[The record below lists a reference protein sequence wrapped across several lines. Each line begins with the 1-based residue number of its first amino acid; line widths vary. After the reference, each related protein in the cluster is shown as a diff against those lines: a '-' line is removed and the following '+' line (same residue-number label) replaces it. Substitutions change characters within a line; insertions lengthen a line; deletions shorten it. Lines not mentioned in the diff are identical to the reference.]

1 MKKIDFYFD
10 FGSPY
15 SYLAHTQIKKFEK
28 ETGEKVNYMPTLVGG
43 LHKLAGITA
52 PAFIPLKA
60 KYLIKDCKLWADKY
74 KVKYQFNRY
83 FPIKTLHLMRAA
95 LVAEKDNFFRSFV
108 DKAFN
113 AVWVDSINMND
124 EEVFLKFI
132 KNQDVNTDLF
142 SLKYNDPVIKNDL
155 IKRTNDSF
163 NKGIFGVP
171 TFIVNGKM
179 FWGQDRL
186 DFVLMKQKNNYF
198 FLTSTTLKLDFFN
211 ASNPPLTWA
220 TLVKPISFKVLAAKA
235 DLIP

>member
-15 SYLAHTQIKKFEK
+15 SYLAHTQIKKYEK
-28 ETGEKVNYMPTLVGG
+28 ETGEKVNYMPVLVGG

-83 FPIKTLHLMRAA
+83 FPIKTVNLMRSA
-95 LVAEKDNFFRSFV
+95 LVAEKDNFLRSFV
-108 DKAFN
+108 DKAFS
-113 AVWVDSINMND
+113 AIWVDALNMND
-124 EEVFLKFI
+124 DEVFLKFI
-132 KNQDVNTDLF
+132 KEQDINSDLF
-142 SLKYNDPVIKNDL
+142 TLKYNDSVIKNEL

-163 NKGIFGVP
+163 LRGVFGVP
-171 TFIVNGKM
+171 TFIVNGKL

-186 DFVLMKQKNNYF
+186 EFVF
-198 FLTSTTLKLDFFN
+198 SE
-211 ASNPPLTWA
+211 
-220 TLVKPISFKVLAAKA
+220 AKK
-235 DLIP
+235 

>member
-1 MKKIDFYFD
+1 
-10 FGSPY
+10 
-15 SYLAHTQIKKFEK
+15 
-28 ETGEKVNYMPTLVGG
+28 
-43 LHKLAGITA
+43 
-52 PAFIPLKA
+52 
-60 KYLIKDCKLWADKY
+60 
-74 KVKYQFNRY
+74 
-83 FPIKTLHLMRAA
+83 MRAA

-163 NKGIFGVP
+163 NNGIFGVP
-171 TFIVNGKM
+171 TFLVNGKM

-186 DFVLMKQKNNYF
+186 EFV
-198 FLTSTTLKLDFFN
+198 FN
-211 ASNPPLTWA
+211 E
-220 TLVKPISFKVLAAKA
+220 AKK
-235 DLIP
+235 

>member
-28 ETGEKVNYMPTLVGG
+28 GTGEKVNYMPTLVGG

-83 FPIKTLHLMRAA
+83 FPIKTLNLMRAA

-113 AVWVDSINMND
+113 AIWVDSINMND
-124 EEVFLKFI
+124 EEIFLKFI
-132 KNQDVNTDLF
+132 KSQDVNADLF

-155 IKRTNDSF
+155 IKRTNDAF
-163 NKGIFGVP
+163 NKGVFGVP
-171 TFIVNGKM
+171 TFIVNAKM

-186 DFVLMKQKNNYF
+186 DFVLNE
-198 FLTSTTLKLDFFN
+198 
-211 ASNPPLTWA
+211 
-220 TLVKPISFKVLAAKA
+220 AKK
-235 DLIP
+235 

>member
-83 FPIKTLHLMRAA
+83 FPIKTLNLMRAA

-113 AVWVDSINMND
+113 AIWVDSINMND
-124 EEVFLKFI
+124 DEIFLVDPLLKF
-132 KNQDVNTDLF
+132 VNFLHYF
-142 SLKYNDPVIKNDL
+142 YA
-155 IKRTNDSF
+155 KRAGAENL
-163 NKGIFGVP
+163 NKAISENLLPFKVRED
-171 TFIVNGKM
+171 IRM
-179 FWGQDRL
+179 D
-186 DFVLMKQKNNYF
+186 QKNEKKSKKKS
-198 FLTSTTLKLDFFN
+198 LTS
-211 ASNPPLTWA
+211 
-220 TLVKPISFKVLAAKA
+220 I
-235 DLIP
+235 

>member
-28 ETGEKVNYMPTLVGG
+28 ETGERVNYMPVLVGG

-83 FPIKTLHLMRAA
+83 FPIKTVNLMRSA
-95 LVAEKDNFFRSFV
+95 LVAEKDNFLRSFV
-108 DKAFN
+108 DKVFN
-113 AVWVDSINMND
+113 AVWVDSLNMND
-124 EEVFLKFI
+124 DDVFLKFI
-132 KNQDVNTDLF
+132 KGQDINSDLF
-142 SLKYNDPVIKNDL
+142 SLKYNDLVIKNEL
-155 IKRTNDSF
+155 IKRTDESF
-163 NKGIFGVP
+163 AKGVFGVP
-171 TFIVNGKM
+171 TFIVNGKL

-186 DFVLMKQKNNYF
+186 EFVL
-198 FLTSTTLKLDFFN
+198 SE
-211 ASNPPLTWA
+211 
-220 TLVKPISFKVLAAKA
+220 AKK
-235 DLIP
+235 

>member
-28 ETGEKVNYMPTLVGG
+28 ETGEKVNYLPVLVGG

-83 FPIKTLHLMRAA
+83 FPIKTVNLMRSA
-95 LVAEKDNFFRSFV
+95 LVAEKDNFLRSFV

-113 AVWVDSINMND
+113 AIWVDSLNMND
-124 EEVFLKFI
+124 DEVFLKFI
-132 KNQDVNTDLF
+132 KNQDLNSDLF
-142 SLKYNDPVIKNDL
+142 SLKYNDPVIKNEL
-155 IKRTNDSF
+155 IKNWIEEQKIEVQKYTIVVALFSVIF
-163 NKGIFGVP
+163 ALATWGIDL
-171 TFIVNGKM
+171 TFTKVLNG
-179 FWGQDRL
+179 
-186 DFVLMKQKNNYF
+186 
-198 FLTSTTLKLDFFN
+198 FFN
-211 ASNPPLTWA
+211 L
-220 TLVKPISFKVLAAKA
+220 LKG
-235 DLIP
+235 

>member
-15 SYLAHTQIKKFEK
+15 SYLAQQRQIKKFEK
-28 ETGEKVNYMPTLVGG
+28 ETGEKVNYMPVLVGG

-83 FPIKTLHLMRAA
+83 FPIKTVNLMRSA
-95 LVAEKDNFFRSFV
+95 LVAEKDNFLRSFV

-113 AVWVDSINMND
+113 AIWVDSLNMND
-124 EEVFLKFI
+124 DEVFLKFI
-132 KNQDVNTDLF
+132 KGQDINSDLF
-142 SLKYNDPVIKNDL
+142 SLKYNDPVIKNEL
-155 IKRTNDSF
+155 IKRTDESF
-163 NKGIFGVP
+163 AKGVFGVP
-171 TFIVNGKM
+171 TFIVNGKL

-186 DFVLMKQKNNYF
+186 EFVL
-198 FLTSTTLKLDFFN
+198 SE
-211 ASNPPLTWA
+211 
-220 TLVKPISFKVLAAKA
+220 AKK
-235 DLIP
+235 